1 MSESKNMFTAA
12 GRTARPQR
20 AKAGE
25 RTQAAAVEEESVY
38 HSARVP
44 VSLSKEIKKLA
55 LEEGTSQQALTVE
68 ALRLLLASRS

>member
-1 MSESKNMFTAA
+1 MSESKNMFSAA

-25 RTQAAAVEEESVY
+25 RTQATLEEESVY

-44 VSLSKEIKKLA
+44 LSLSKEIKRLA
-55 LEEGTSQQALTVE
+55 LEENTSQQALTVE
-68 ALRLLLASRS
+68 ALKLLLASRK

>member
-44 VSLSKEIKKLA
+44 LSLSKEIKKLA

-68 ALRLLLASRS
+68 ALRLLLASRN